1 MQSIEI
7 VRLMLS
13 DSVIR
18 PIFKGVFPIDKIPD
32 ITSYP
37 SAMIVNMDGHDE
49 PGSHWVALYFDKKR
63 RCDFFNSY
71 GVEPKD
77 ILKAYIEKN
86 SVSYSYNEKQV
97 QKIFTTTCGQFCIF
111 FLFWRVRGVSM
122 KTIMSCLEK
131 RTADEIITGFVNK
144 LYKINTK
151 VFDDTFF
158 NNYK

>member
-1 MQSIEI
+1 MQTIEI

-32 ITSYP
+32 IISYP
-37 SAMIVNMDGHDE
+37 SAMIINMDAHDE
-49 PGSHWVALYFDKKR
+49 PGSHWVALYFDKNK

-77 ILKAYIEKN
+77 PLKSYIENN
-86 SVSYSYNEKQV
+86 SISYSCNEKPV
-97 QKIFTTTCGQFCIF
+97 QKVFTTTCGQFCIF
-111 FLFWRVRGVSM
+111 FLFWRTRGVRM
-122 KTIMSCLEK
+122 KTITSCLQK

-144 LYKINTK
+144 LYKVNTK
-151 VFDDTFF
+151 VYDDTFL